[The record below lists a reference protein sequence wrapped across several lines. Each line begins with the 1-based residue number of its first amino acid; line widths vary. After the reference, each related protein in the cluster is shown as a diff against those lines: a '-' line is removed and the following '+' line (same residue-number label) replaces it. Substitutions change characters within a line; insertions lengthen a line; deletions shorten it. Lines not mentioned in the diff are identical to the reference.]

1 MARVTKALAGRK
13 KHKKILKKASGYY
26 GARSRLVKTAKQA
39 NIKSLQYAF
48 RDRKAKKRSFR
59 SLWISRINSATRMHG
74 LSYSSFLDK
83 LNKNNIKLNRKILSD
98 LATNDLK
105 VFESVIKIV
114 QK

>member
-1 MARVTKALAGRK
+1 VCAKL
-13 KHKKILKKASGYY
+13 LL
-26 GARSRLVKTAKQA
+26 GAVIPCWNGDGVFTGLEPHTPQENSSKNAERRT
-39 NIKSLQYAF
+39 IKG
-48 RDRKAKKRSFR
+48 
-59 SLWISRINSATRMHG
+59 H
-74 LSYSSFLDK
+74 K

>member
-1 MARVTKALAGRK
+1 
-13 KHKKILKKASGYY
+13 
-26 GARSRLVKTAKQA
+26 
-39 NIKSLQYAF
+39 
-48 RDRKAKKRSFR
+48 
-59 SLWISRINSATRMHG
+59 MHG